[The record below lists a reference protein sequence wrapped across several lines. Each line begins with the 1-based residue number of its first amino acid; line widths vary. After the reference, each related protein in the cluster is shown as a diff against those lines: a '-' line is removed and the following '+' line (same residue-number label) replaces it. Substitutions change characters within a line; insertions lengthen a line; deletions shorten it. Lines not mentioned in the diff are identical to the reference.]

1 MSMMTLIKRLA
12 ADGAEVDP
20 VYVLYGSEVFLVEHV
35 VNRIRELLSGGDTG
49 EMNFE
54 KLHGPETTIA
64 HLIDLA
70 REVPLFGGRRM
81 ILVGQAEDL
90 KSDRHEFLLKYC
102 DKPSKST
109 CLVFTAAAL
118 DTRKKPWNALKKKN
132 LVYKATA
139 MNEREIRGFL
149 RSRVLR
155 REKQLSPGAASALLS
170 LVGSDLKA
178 LDDAIERL
186 SLFVGQRKSIEQKD
200 ILQVVSDD
208 RLRSVFEITD
218 AIGEKDASKALSV
231 LNRVLRQQER
241 AIGINHLLARQMRQL
256 LVCSTMRGASREKL
270 ASVLGLP
277 PFIAGKIHK
286 QSERYSA
293 GDIEKALRIAADADL
308 QLKSSPL
315 SDEMILDRAVL
326 ELCMGTVQGQSR
338 NRPY

>member
-1 MSMMTLIKRLA
+1 MSILPLINRLA
-12 ADGAEVDP
+12 ADDADVEP
-20 VYVLYGSEVFLVEHV
+20 VYVLYGPEGFLVDHAV
-35 VNRIRELLSGGDTG
+35 SRIRELLSGGDTG

-54 KLHGPETTIA
+54 KLRGPETTIA
-64 HLIDLA
+64 QVIDLA

-81 ILVGQAEDL
+81 IVVGQAEDL
-90 KSDRHEFLLKYC
+90 RTDRHEFLVQYC
-102 DKPSKST
+102 DKPSKSN
-109 CLVFTAAAL
+109 CLVFTATAL

-132 LVYKATA
+132 LVYKATS

-149 RSRVLR
+149 RSRALR
-155 REKQLSPGAASALLS
+155 RKKQLSPGSASALLS
-170 LVGSDLKA
+170 LAGSDLKA
-178 LDDAIERL
+178 LDDALERL
-186 SLFVGQRKSIEQKD
+186 SLFVGQRKSIEPRD
-200 ILQVVSDD
+200 IMQVVSDD

-231 LNRVLRQQER
+231 LSRVLRQQER

-256 LVCSTMRGASREKL
+256 LVCSTMRGSSREKL

-277 PFIAGKIHK
+277 PFIAGKIRK
-286 QSERYSA
+286 QSERYSP

-326 ELCMGTVQGQSR
+326 ELCMGKVQG
-338 NRPY
+338 